1 MMDDVIR
8 SAKGVN
14 GQLELLDGRIRIV
27 RKGVLSFLTQ
37 GLKGDKEIA
46 ISAITSIQWRKAG
59 LLTNGYIQFGFFGG
73 LEAKGGIFQATE
85 DENTIMFNQGRQAEF
100 EAIRNELQRVI
111 NARPSAGA
119 ASPTSAADEIKKLA
133 DLREQGILTNDEF
146 ETKKKQLL
154 GL

>member
-1 MMDDVIR
+1 MDDVIR

-46 ISAITSIQWRKAG
+46 ISSITSIQWRKAG

-73 LEAKGGIFQATE
+73 SEAKRGIFQATE
-85 DENTIMFNQGRQAEF
+85 DENSIMFNQGRQAEF

-119 ASPTSAADEIKKLA
+119 TSPTSAADEIKKLA
-133 DLREQGILTNDEF
+133 DLREQGILSSDEF
-146 ETKKKQLL
+146 EAKKKQLL